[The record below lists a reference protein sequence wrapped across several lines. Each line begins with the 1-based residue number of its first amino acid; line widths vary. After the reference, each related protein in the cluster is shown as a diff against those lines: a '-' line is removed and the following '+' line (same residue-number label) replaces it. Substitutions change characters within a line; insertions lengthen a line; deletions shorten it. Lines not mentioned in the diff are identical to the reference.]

1 MLKEN
6 HSLVIFVRNNLSQ
19 IRIISNILIST
30 INKEILINVM
40 NVLKHFYIK
49 ALLKNIRNNIIQ
61 TLR

>member
-19 IRIISNILIST
+19 IRIISNISISM